1 MVGGGQR
8 SGGDKNSPIISR
20 SSGRMKE
27 RWLTGELV
35 CSSWSARNGAAA
47 EAAVVVRV
55 LRSD

>member
-1 MVGGGQR
+1 MVGGQR

-35 CSSWSARNGAAA
+35 CSSWSARNGAA
-47 EAAVVVRV
+47 EADVVM
-55 LRSD
+55 